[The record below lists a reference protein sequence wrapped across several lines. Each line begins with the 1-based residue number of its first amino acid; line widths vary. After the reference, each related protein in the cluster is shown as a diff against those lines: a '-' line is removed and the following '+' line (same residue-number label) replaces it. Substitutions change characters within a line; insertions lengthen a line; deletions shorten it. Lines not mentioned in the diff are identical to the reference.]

1 MPFTC
6 CLLWRGVLGGTIIMS
21 GDRWLNA
28 AGMSR
33 SGRCVGGQYAFA
45 LDEPVSTCL
54 WQDIWQVMS
63 LDGLWIQY
71 TQAG

>member
-1 MPFTC
+1 MEFSSGIWVWCSDLFERSSFPPS
-6 CLLWRGVLGGTIIMS
+6 LSSQDHSSRLG
-21 GDRWLNA
+21 
-28 AGMSR
+28 
-33 SGRCVGGQYAFA
+33 